1 MAPKI
6 TLRPDE
12 LTQDTEVLLHF
23 GNGDRRSIQK
33 VSKEVVDRHDYW
45 VGVIDRCGRFA
56 VSVYALVGIDEEVIA
71 REMPHRVYGRS
82 TVGEI
87 RNAGFEL
94 DVYGAS
100 QEDGSAVKVW
110 SDYNGANQAWQFDSV
125 GGDLYVITATHSR
138 QTLGAKGQWQ
148 WSELVQRKG
157 RPMVW
162 KVIDNGSTIEL
173 RAAQNDHLAADLYY
187 STLTNGTTFQMYPA
201 NGTCAQ
207 RFIPIEK

>member
-94 DVYGAS
+94 VAS
-100 QEDGSAVKVW
+100 TVEMDRMPPGLSRIQPWHSTVFLRTPGHEGVLAELSVEVAKSIVEVQPELEVLFSLFERVPNLW
-110 SDYNGANQAWQFDSV
+110 SDRSD
-125 GGDLYVITATHSR
+125 
-138 QTLGAKGQWQ
+138 
-148 WSELVQRKG
+148 
-157 RPMVW
+157 P
-162 KVIDNGSTIEL
+162 
-173 RAAQNDHLAADLYY
+173 
-187 STLTNGTTFQMYPA
+187 
-201 NGTCAQ
+201 
-207 RFIPIEK
+207 